1 MSALT
6 TDITDAAAA
15 SPTAGAPLPPT
26 PPEADL
32 STAAPTDVASRME
45 EAEAEVKL
53 VGALEVSGR
62 CPPPL
67 SSQEFASWMRN
78 NIHKK
83 ECCFFDRD
91 KR

>member
-6 TDITDAAAA
+6 PDITDAAAA
-15 SPTAGAPLPPT
+15 SPTAEAPLPLA

-32 STAAPTDVASRME
+32 STAALTNVACRME
-45 EAEAEVKL
+45 EAGVEVQL
-53 VGALEVSGR
+53 VDGLGVSER
-62 CPPPL
+62 CSSV
-67 SSQEFASWMRN
+67 SSQDFASWMRK